1 MQLSNESKET
11 EINKLKKEFEIIN
24 TNFNDLQQ
32 SQQQKL
38 NEQQFDLR
46 PKLNRILNKT
56 NYLLNLLKN
65 EKNHIKNE
73 SFENDVECLGKFEE
87 SLNSSKQMVISL
99 LRDRKNIE
107 SEYKKLN
114 FYYSKLS
121 ESNKLTE
128 KLLRV
133 KSDTIENLQKDLSKD
148 GKGKRS
154 SCDEDVI
161 IIEHNNNQEFKEEKL
176 DSKKMRNL

>member
-65 EKNHIKNE
+65 EKNHIPFIGSIFN
-73 SFENDVECLGKFEE
+73 
-87 SLNSSKQMVISL
+87 
-99 LRDRKNIE
+99 
-107 SEYKKLN
+107 
-114 FYYSKLS
+114 
-121 ESNKLTE
+121 
-128 KLLRV
+128 
-133 KSDTIENLQKDLSKD
+133 
-148 GKGKRS
+148 
-154 SCDEDVI
+154 
-161 IIEHNNNQEFKEEKL
+161 
-176 DSKKMRNL
+176 